1 MQEHCDD
8 AYRAHEAY
16 GEKVD
21 APYVAR
27 DGAAVGELAVYQTAR
42 NNPSY

>member
-8 AYRAHEAY
+8 AYRAYEAY

-21 APYVAR
+21 APYVVR
-27 DGAAVGELAVYQTAR
+27 DGTAVGELAVYQAAR
-42 NNPSY
+42 NYPSY

>member
-1 MQEHCDD
+1 MQEHSDD
-8 AYRAHEAY
+8 AYRAHVAQ

-27 DGAAVGELAVYQTAR
+27 HGAAVGELAVYQAAR
-42 NNPSY
+42 NNPS

>member
-27 DGAAVGELAVYQTAR
+27 DCAVVGELAVYQTAR
-42 NNPSY
+42 NNPS